1 MNWIIKNTGIFDTKC
16 HTMAHRNGLGD
27 DMGGRGDGNQD
38 WGWNSAILSVWS
50 EYGTCCLEIL

>member
-38 WGWNSAILSVWS
+38 SPNRERESSNTGVSNKSW
-50 EYGTCCLEIL
+50 